1 MIRAGIG
8 GWVYEPWRGGE
19 FFPKGLAKT
28 KELSFASRALN
39 TIEINSTYYS
49 SPTPA
54 SVKRWHDETPDD
66 FVFTVKASRFATNR
80 RVLSEAGPSVTRF
93 VESGII
99 GLKKKLGP
107 ILWQFAP
114 TKKFD
119 REDFGAFLAMLPR
132 SVDGTPLRH
141 AVEVRHES
149 FCSPEF
155 VALARQHDT
164 AIVFADSEKSP
175 AIADPT
181 SDFVYARLQKTD
193 GGIKTGYTPA
203 MLKKWMDCAQE
214 WEKGG
219 VPKDLPSFGS
229 APSKKKRD
237 VFIFMISGAKEKNPA
252 AATAF
257 LKLLK

>member
-39 TIEINSTYYS
+39 AIEINSTYYS

-54 SVKRWHDETPDD
+54 SVKRWGEETPDD
-66 FVFTVKASRFATNR
+66 FVFAVKASRFATNR

-93 VESGII
+93 LESGIT

-119 REDFGAFLAMLPR
+119 RADFEGFLAMLPKAQ
-132 SVDGTPLRH
+132 DGVILRH
-141 AVEVRHES
+141 AVEVRHDS
-149 FCSPEF
+149 FCTPEF
-155 VALARQHDT
+155 VDLARKYDT
-164 AIVFADSEKSP
+164 AIVFADSEKYP

-181 SDFVYARLQKTD
+181 SDFIYARLQQTQP
-193 GGIKTGYTPA
+193 GIKTGYAPA
-203 MLKKWMDCAQE
+203 ALKKWAEHARE
-214 WEKGG
+214 WEKGA
-219 VPKDLPSFGS
+219 VPKDLPTFG
-229 APSKKKRD
+229 PEPQKKKRD
-237 VFIFMISGAKEKNPA
+237 VFVFMISGAKEKNPA